1 MSKLPQAE
9 RIKRL
14 RLTSYNRIGGLAYV
28 SPFYVAMRTILSR
41 QTGGTEI
48 VMDLLEVGKIVNTHG
63 LRGDVKVATWT
74 DYPEDFEDIEYV
86 YIKKKS
92 DYERLDISN
101 IKYQKGNL
109 IVKFAQIKDI
119 NEAERYKN
127 SVLYAER
134 DMLGELPEGVHYI
147 ADLIGLD
154 VVTEDGEK
162 IGVIADVFNTGSSDI
177 YDVKRE
183 GKKNMLLPVID
194 DVVLNIDIEAKK
206 VTVHILDGLEDL

>member
-1 MSKLPQAE
+1 
-9 RIKRL
+9 
-14 RLTSYNRIGGLAYV
+14 
-28 SPFYVAMRTILSR
+28 
-41 QTGGTEI
+41 
-48 VMDLLEVGKIVNTHG
+48 MDLLEVGKIVNTHG
-63 LRGDVKVATWT
+63 LRGDVKVVTWT